1 MHGSWRSKRVQMD
14 MNKIKYAVL
23 WLLMLSMALPFSA
36 CVGNPPAPARSEESS
51 GSESAPPDSGTAEPT
66 ADTRFPV
73 VKNGKAVPI
82 VYPMDDLDAMGY
94 AKTVA
99 NKIKSLTGVD
109 AECREDSRRVDEEA
123 DTESYEIFIGAV
135 DNPVCETLRG
145 RIPYGG
151 ALVAVEGRKLCVLA
165 MDPDLLGKATLK
177 LLATLTS
184 ACDKNT
190 KEILID
196 GNLSA
201 EIEGTDLLAMVPE
214 FKGKTPAGS
223 YECTANAMQVLFRDV
238 TEAEADGYQSKVLS
252 DGYSLYSGDQTTGK
266 TKSAKNRFLTF
277 RRDRC
282 ILTLLYTPSD
292 RILRVLIETTDSSA
306 LGWRAEDQTPV
317 EKVCDVTLTQV
328 GLLYDVGSF
337 NGMCYVMRLEDGSFI
352 VTDGGHALQKNADR
366 LYRILRKQAPD
377 PDNIVIAAWIF
388 SHSHG
393 DHSGMFPYF
402 TASYADRV
410 SVERFIYNLPT
421 ARQITGDNTA
431 GGNSRITNQVGHYRD
446 AVVTNAHPGQVMLIH
461 GAKIRILY
469 TADLFV
475 PQEISYGNTASM
487 CWTVEAGGVKTMM
500 MGDLGAEV
508 ASVMEAIYSDDVF
521 AADVLQVA
529 HHGIRSSP
537 STLYPKVNP
546 AWALI
551 PLGTGPLSVC
561 EYAEDCIKFVN
572 AAHNRFFFTSE
583 KCRDR
588 VYVANDDIL
597 ILTFRNGQVADSRLY
612 DTDSVYLNSDM
623 ERSAMQ

>member
-1 MHGSWRSKRVQMD
+1 MD
-14 MNKIKYAVL
+14 MNKIKRAAL
-23 WLLMLSMALPFSA
+23 WLLVFSLVLSFAA
-36 CVGNPPAPARSEESS
+36 CAGNPPAPAQSEESS
-51 GSESAPPDSGTAEPT
+51 GPESAPPDSGTAEPA

-73 VKNGKAVPI
+73 VRDGKAVPI
-82 VYPMDDLDAMGY
+82 VYPMNDMDAMGH

-99 NKIKSLTGVD
+99 NKIKSLTG
-109 AECREDSRRVDEEA
+109 AEAVCREDSRRVNEAA
-123 DTESYEIFIGAV
+123 DTESYEILIGNV
-135 DNPVCETLRG
+135 DNPVCETVRS

-151 ALVAVEGRKLCVLA
+151 ALIAVEGHKLCVLA
-165 MDPDLLGKATLK
+165 MNPDLLGKAAIK
-177 LLATLTS
+177 LLAALTS
-184 ACDKNT
+184 ACDKNA
-190 KEILID
+190 KEILLAGD
-196 GNLSA
+196 LSVV
-201 EIEGTDLLAMVPE
+201 IEGTDLVSMVPE
-214 FKGKTPAGS
+214 FEGKSPVGS

-238 TEAEADGYQSKVLS
+238 TAAEADAYQSKVLS
-252 DGYSLYSGDQTTGK
+252 AGYSLYSGDQTTGK
-266 TKSAKNRFLTF
+266 TQNARNRFLTF
-277 RRDRC
+277 RRDRY
-282 ILTLLYTPSD
+282 ILTLLYTPND
-292 RILRVLIETTDSSA
+292 RILRVLIESTDTSA
-306 LGWRAEDQTPV
+306 LGWRAERPDPV

-377 PDNIVIAAWIF
+377 PDNIVIAAWFF

-393 DHSGMFPYF
+393 DHAGLFPYF
-402 TASYADRV
+402 TASYAGKV
-410 SVERFIYNLPT
+410 TVERFIYNLPT

-431 GGNSRITNQVGHYRD
+431 GGNSRITNQVGHYRG

-500 MGDLGAEV
+500 TGDLGAEV

-537 STLYPKVNP
+537 STIYPKVNP

-551 PLGTGPLSVC
+551 PIGTGPLSKC
-561 EYAEDCIKFVN
+561 EYAEDCIEFVN

-583 KCRDR
+583 KCKEH
-588 VYVANDDIL
+588 VYIANDDVL

-612 DTDSVYLNSDM
+612 DNDSSYLDSDT

>member
-1 MHGSWRSKRVQMD
+1 MD
-14 MNKIKYAVL
+14 MNKIKCAVL
-23 WLLMLSMALPFSA
+23 WLLVFSLALSFAA
-36 CVGNPPAPARSEESS
+36 CAGNPPAPAQSEESS
-51 GSESAPPDSGTAEPT
+51 GPESAPPDSGTAEPT

-73 VKNGKAVPI
+73 VRGGKAVPI

-109 AECREDSRRVDEEA
+109 AECREDSRRVDEAA
-123 DTESYEIFIGAV
+123 DTESYEILIGGV
-135 DNPVCETLRG
+135 DNPVCETVRS

-151 ALVAVEGRKLCVLA
+151 ALIAVEGHKLCVLA
-165 MDPDLLGKATLK
+165 MDPDLLGKAALK
-177 LLATLTS
+177 LLAALTT
-184 ACDKNT
+184 ACDKDA
-190 KEILID
+190 KEILLAGD
-196 GNLSA
+196 LSVV
-201 EIEGTDLLAMVPE
+201 IEGTDLLAMVPE
-214 FKGKTPAGS
+214 FDGKSPVGS

-238 TEAEADGYQSKVLS
+238 TEAEADAYQSKVLS
-252 DGYSLYSGDQTTGK
+252 AGYSLYSGDQTTGK

-377 PDNIVIAAWIF
+377 PDHIVIAAWIF

-393 DHSGMFPYF
+393 DHTGMFPYF
-402 TASYADRV
+402 TASYAGSV
-410 SVERFIYNLPT
+410 TVERFIYNFPT

-431 GGNSRITNQVGHYRD
+431 GGNSRVTNQVGHYRG

-469 TADLFV
+469 TADLFL

-529 HHGIRSSP
+529 HHGISSSP

-551 PLGTGPLSVC
+551 PLGTGPLSAC

-583 KCRDR
+583 KCREH

-612 DTDSVYLNSDM
+612 DTDSSYLDSDT

>member
-1 MHGSWRSKRVQMD
+1 MD
-14 MNKIKYAVL
+14 MNKIRCAVL
-23 WLLMLSMALPFSA
+23 WLLVFSLALPFAA
-36 CVGNPPAPARSEESS
+36 CAGNPPAPARSEESS
-51 GSESAPPDSGTAEPT
+51 GSKSAPPDSGTAEPA

-73 VKNGKAVPI
+73 VKGGKAVPI

-99 NKIKSLTGVD
+99 NKIKSLTGVE
-109 AECREDSRRVDEEA
+109 AEYREDSRRVDEAA
-123 DTESYEIFIGAV
+123 DTESYEILIGSV
-135 DNPVCETLRG
+135 DNPVCETLRA

-151 ALVAVEGRKLCVLA
+151 ALIAVEGHKLCVLA
-165 MDPDLLGKATLK
+165 MNPDLLGKAALK
-177 LLATLTS
+177 LLAALTT
-184 ACDKNT
+184 ACDRDT
-190 KEILID
+190 KEILLAGD
-196 GNLSA
+196 LSVV
-201 EIEGTDLLAMVPE
+201 IEGTDLLSMVPE
-214 FKGKTPAGS
+214 FEGKTPVGS
-223 YECTANAMQVLFRDV
+223 YECTANAMQVLFQDV
-238 TEAEADGYQSKVLS
+238 TAAEADAYLSKVLS
-252 DGYSLYSGDQTTGK
+252 AGYSLYSGDQTTGK
-266 TKSAKNRFLTF
+266 TQGARNRFLTF

-292 RILRVLIETTDSSA
+292 RTLRVLIETTDFSA

-366 LYRILRKQAPD
+366 LYRILRKQAPN
-377 PDNIVIAAWIF
+377 PDHIVIAAWIF

-393 DHSGMFPYF
+393 DHTGMFPYF
-402 TASYADRV
+402 TASYAGSV
-410 SVERFIYNLPT
+410 TVERFIYNFPT

-431 GGNSRITNQVGHYRD
+431 GGNSRVTNQVGHYRG

-475 PQEISYGNTASM
+475 PQEISYSNTASM
-487 CWTVEAGGVKTMM
+487 CWTVEAGGVKAMM

-508 ASVMEAIYSDDVF
+508 ASVMEAIYSNDVF

-529 HHGIRSSP
+529 HHGISSSP

-551 PLGTGPLSVC
+551 PLGTGPLSAC

-583 KCRDR
+583 KCREH

-597 ILTFRNGQVADSRLY
+597 ILTFRNRQVADSRLY
-612 DTDSVYLNSDM
+612 DTDSSYLDSDT